1 MKTMTDKPTS
11 EQVAQVLI
19 SKFSRGAKV
28 VNDARTVRDSRELKK
43 LSDRLNQVKHILKG
57 V

>member
-28 VNDARTVRDSRELKK
+28 VNDARTIRDSRELKK
-43 LSDRLNQVKHILKG
+43 LSDRLNQVKHVLKG